1 MPPPELLRTSNVDSS
16 HHIIF
21 PAAHAN
27 HTSVLSDPTL
37 GRASAKREIF
47 SAAAKNSVKSEPRS
61 QSPPQTMAPAAP
73 ERNYTLRTSP
83 ASARTTPKPINP
95 FISGMVDNTQYP
107 SAPNRSPSVPRS
119 TTTSD
124 EQVAKKF
131 ATSIAGFPV
140 TAIDTEQRRTS
151 HQLNGFF
158 VPDPA
163 FVTTS
168 ARNIEEPR
176 VRQDDVVEARVAEVT
191 AHSPGTLPKATNSA
205 IHASQAISSSPGTP
219 KPRTDRQPTSNPR
232 VTKLD
237 NAKFT
242 TPHSLYPGPSATK
255 SSLDLNASTI
265 AKKRQCISHSD
276 HPERFQYAGST
287 FSNLDDVT
295 FHKNAASNPYLSQ
308 LTSDASRP
316 VYKTAKEARYALKEA
331 EKPPVPPVAPVDYN
345 QQIKELIANIT
356 DFRKKY
362 KKSKHMTTQAGIQ
375 VAGNVWD
382 RLSNIVQYPPDFDE
396 YAQNE
401 PGDIEKYA
409 KDMKAWDKAIGHQV
423 IIKKRIVYREAIE
436 KLQVKLDILQAEK
449 DMDSHHT
456 KLKRKANDAADDD
469 GEDDG

>member
-1 MPPPELLRTSNVDSS
+1 MPPPELWRTSEIDFS
-16 HHIIF
+16 HHIIS

-27 HTSVLSDPTL
+27 NKSVLSDPAF
-37 GRASAKREIF
+37 GRASAKRDTF
-47 SAAAKNSVKSEPRS
+47 SAAAKNSKKSEPRS
-61 QSPPQTMAPAAP
+61 QSPPQTVATAAP
-73 ERNYTLRTSP
+73 ERNNTMRTSP
-83 ASARTTPKPINP
+83 TSARTTPKPINP

-131 ATSIAGFPV
+131 ATNIAGFPV
-140 TAIDTEQRRTS
+140 TAINTEQKRTF
-151 HQLNGFF
+151 HQLDDFF

-163 FVTTS
+163 FATTS
-168 ARNIEEPR
+168 AQNIEEPR
-176 VRQDDVVEARVAEVT
+176 VRQDDMVEARLAEVT
-191 AHSPGTLPKATNSA
+191 AHSPDTLSKATNSA
-205 IHASQAISSSPGTP
+205 IHASQAISSPPGTP
-219 KPRTDRQPTSNPR
+219 QPRTNRQPTSSSR
-232 VTKLD
+232 GTKME

-242 TPHSLYPGPSATK
+242 APRSLYPGPSATR
-255 SSLDLNASTI
+255 SSLDLNASII
-265 AKKRQCISHSD
+265 AKKQQRIGHSD

-295 FHKNAASNPYLSQ
+295 FHNTAASNPYLSQ
-308 LTSDASRP
+308 LTTDASRP

-345 QQIKELIANIT
+345 QQIKELIANIA

-362 KKSKHMTTQAGIQ
+362 EKSKHLTTQAGIQ

-396 YAQNE
+396 YAQNG

-423 IIKKRIVYREAIE
+423 IIKKRIVYKEAIE

-456 KLKRKANDAADDD
+456 KLKRKANDAADNDGDDD
-469 GEDDG
+469 G